1 VDASKRSFLQTIGM
15 MVMARLMSSNLPAM
29 PGKASF
35 RPDRRLILVILGGV
49 RRQETFSQKGKANI
63 PHLYQDLLPS
73 AVFYSTV
80 RNEGV
85 TSHFNSI
92 SSILTGTWQRVDD
105 WGKEPPASPTL
116 FEYARKQAGFPASE
130 VWMVSSNKV
139 VSSQIAASNASSY
152 GHRYAA
158 NVAFPKALLVAAVEE
173 AIQKGH
179 QGNMAD
185 RARVQAELEA
195 VLQSSNYEGLVWNV
209 AGEAHGL
216 EASLEAS
223 VRSAIRRFIQT
234 NAPTTGDQLTYF
246 VSVEIMRQY
255 APSLLVVNFSDVEV
269 AHFGSYSLH
278 LAGIR
283 NTDRLI
289 HELWQEAETN
299 PEYRGR
305 TLMVVMPEF
314 GRDPDGSN
322 TNGFLNHRS
331 NDDTCRTI
339 WMMCIGSRVG
349 RGQTIE
355 RPVRQVDVCPS
366 LARWLGC
373 EATESTGN
381 TLAELVS

>member
-1 VDASKRSFLQTIGM
+1 M
-15 MVMARLMSSNLPAM
+15 MVMERLMSRNLSAT
-29 PGKASF
+29 PGKPSF
-35 RPDRRLILVILGGV
+35 RPDRRLILVITGGV

-92 SSILTGTWQRVDD
+92 SSILTGNWQRVDD

-139 VSSQIAASNASSY
+139 VSAQIAASSMTTY
-152 GHRYAA
+152 GPPYGA
-158 NVAFPKALLVAAVEE
+158 NVVFPKVLLIAAVEE
-173 AIQKGH
+173 AIRKGH

-185 RARVQAELEA
+185 RAKVRAELEA
-195 VLQSSNYEGLVWNV
+195 VLQSNNYEGLAWNV
-209 AGEAHGL
+209 AGKAHGL
-216 EASLEAS
+216 DPSVETS
-223 VRSAIRRFIQT
+223 VRSAIQRFVQG
-234 NAPTTGDQLTYF
+234 NAPATGDQLTYF
-246 VSVEIMRQY
+246 VAGEIMRQY

-289 HELWQEAETN
+289 YELWQEVETN
-299 PEYRGR
+299 LEYRGR
-305 TLMVVMPEF
+305 TLMVVIPEF

-322 TNGFLNHRS
+322 TDGFLNHRS
-331 NDDTCRTI
+331 NDDMCRAI
-339 WMMCIGSRVG
+339 WMMCIGQPVG

-355 RPVRQVDVCPS
+355 RRVREVDVCPS

-373 EATESTGN
+373 EATESAGN
-381 TLAELVS
+381 TLTELVA